1 MAKYKNIK
9 TGFIFETSC
18 TLKGEDWEEISNPLP
33 ILEKEE
39 RVEEKPI
46 KTKRTK
52 KYE

>member
-33 ILEKEE
+33 IKDEE
-39 RVEEKPI
+39 VKEEKPI